1 MDDRARDENT
11 ITEDTAEKTHGGHGL
26 IHGRTTQAVLA
37 AAYRVHGHLGPGL
50 LERVYQLCLCHEL
63 SRAGIPFEF
72 EKPLP
77 VLYDGVVIERGY
89 RIDLLVDSKVIVEVK
104 AIDAIQPVHESQLL
118 TYLRLS
124 RMRVGLLINFG
135 AVRLRDGIR
144 RKILGF

>member
-1 MDDRARDENT
+1 MLTQVTAAGLAPKRIIRA
-11 ITEDTAEKTHGGHGL
+11 A
-26 IHGRTTQAVLA
+26 TTT
-37 AAYRVHGHLGPGL
+37 GPPASMVK
-50 LERVYQLCLCHEL
+50 R
-63 SRAGIPFEF
+63 
-72 EKPLP
+72 
-77 VLYDGVVIERGY
+77 RGY